1 MKQVILFLKQ
11 IFSDYLFIAHKLEQ
25 DKFEKYVCLFHG
37 KIIDLG
43 CGFRSH
49 KRYFQNNQVV
59 TLDSNEKANPD
70 ILGSVE
76 SIPAPSSSFDCAILT
91 EVLEHVPH
99 PEHALQET
107 RRILKKKGLLYL
119 TVPFHWGLHYLPHDY
134 YRFTPPSLRNLLQ
147 ENGFGIRICEPIGNV
162 FSMAGMIA
170 IDSLVQNLLFP
181 IFAALNIKKGRYVFA
196 AILFSPLS
204 LSIYLLSKVLNEFDL
219 NNPLG
224 FMVIAES
231 K

>member
-1 MKQVILFLKQ
+1 MKRVILFLKQ

-25 DKFEKYVCLFHG
+25 DKFEKYACLFHG

-49 KRYFQNNQVV
+49 NKYFKNSII
-59 TLDSNEKANPD
+59 TMDANEKANPD

-76 SIPAPSSSFDCAILT
+76 SIPVPSFSFDCAILT

-99 PEHALQET
+99 PELALQEIQ
-107 RRILKKKGLLYL
+107 RILKKNGLLYL
-119 TVPFHWGLHYLPHDY
+119 TVPFHWGLHYLPNDY
-134 YRFTPPSLRNLLQ
+134 YRFTPHSLRSLLQ
-147 ENGFGIRICEPIGNV
+147 ENGFSIRICEPIGNV
-162 FSMAGMIA
+162 FSMIGMIA
-170 IDSLVQNLLFP
+170 IDSFVQNLIFP
-181 IFAALNIKKGRYVFA
+181 IFAVLNIKKGRYIFA

-204 LSIYLLSKVLNEFDL
+204 LGIYLLSKVLNKFDS

-224 FMVIAES
+224 FMIIAES